1 MTHVDWHCLCGDGPQ
16 SHVSYGDREECHG
29 HCQKT
34 ERDCAG
40 LGYRPIDQTRRT
52 PAISAIFAAA
62 RQHFLPRAFTC
73 DLSTDYQTL
82 LDYDGRFVWVLRQS
96 GTELYRLDDVTPE
109 ALDYSIAAYRYW
121 TGEGRSR
128 ADAEEQRVYVWDG
141 ESLQEHSAEEA
152 LFILRDTRHT
162 LDPLNAGRS

>member
-1 MTHVDWHCLCGDGPQ
+1 MIRIDWHCLCGDGLS
-16 SHVSYGDREECHG
+16 SHVDRPEGPECHG

-34 ERDCAG
+34 DHDCAG
-40 LGYRPIDQTRRT
+40 RGYRPIDQTRRT

-128 ADAEEQRVYVWDG
+128 GDLDEQRVYVWDG